1 MSGLAITKLGS
12 AAGLILAIIA
22 AFLSNE
28 MMFYSSI
35 LFSAIYNAAGLI
47 IEEFK

>member
-1 MSGLAITKLGS
+1 MNEWPCHNKARS

-35 LFSAIYNAAGLI
+35 LFFCNL
-47 IEEFK
+47 

>member
-1 MSGLAITKLGS
+1 MSGLTPTKLGA

-22 AFLSNE
+22 ALLSNE